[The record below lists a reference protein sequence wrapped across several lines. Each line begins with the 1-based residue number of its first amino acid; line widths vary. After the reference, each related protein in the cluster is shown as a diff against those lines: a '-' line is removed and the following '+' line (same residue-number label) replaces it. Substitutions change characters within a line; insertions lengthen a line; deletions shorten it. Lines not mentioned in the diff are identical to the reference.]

1 MRLYIL
7 KRVLI
12 LFCILL
18 SVANLQASINSLQLR
33 FERFPYIDQLP
44 SNSINRLY
52 NDSEGYMWF
61 GTKDGLCRFDG
72 YGVKVFRSSSINQ
85 NRLTSNSIQYIAEDN
100 NNKLWVGT
108 LEGVNIVDKS
118 NYSIKP
124 FENAY
129 IGHDRISSILK
140 DKSGCMWV
148 ATNSKGLVRIFP
160 DGKSIHY
167 THNPALAYSIPSNNI
182 RSVYQDSKGRIW
194 ILVQNKGVVLFRE
207 KSSDFLS
214 FPPIGINNNPM
225 RMIEDRPDHFLVC
238 TWGDGI
244 YSMDLTTPSH
254 NPFKPLAIFKNG
266 RPATISNIA
275 YSIVKDSKVGYV
287 WAVSFTGLVVLE
299 KKSDDTYNLIDS
311 ESMFPEPYYKLF
323 HEIIQDK
330 RGNLWLGSVGEGIFR
345 LNFNNT
351 SLQTNSLKKLKEKV
365 GFPPIVVGF
374 CETADGF
381 IYIVL
386 NRLGLYVLNPKTGDI
401 APAQQSPIK
410 EIQSVSSIK
419 HIKSTH
425 EIWLSREGKHDIY
438 IMSDRISGPNEI
450 KILPIQSNNREFA
463 ITCFY
468 EDSQGNVWVGTDN
481 GLYRRAVGSNKVSLV
496 NPDITNITVIR
507 EDKKGNIW
515 IGSDKQGVVKLQKS
529 GGHTP
534 FSTLIAFNKKNGNL
548 QSSSIQSICC
558 RRNGDVCIGTRVGS
572 IYFYDEATNTMR
584 DVSRLYGITEE
595 SVLEMLEDDLGTLWI
610 STIKK
615 IIRFN
620 PANHVTTYYTQSDG
634 ILVSSFAKDACIKLQ
649 NGTVMFGGNKGFCA
663 FSPNALNLKPASPQK
678 VVITDIEVKNQSIFG
693 NDSSRYYN
701 AKKKQ
706 LVLKSTDDDVSLEF
720 SALNLTAADKI
731 QYAYRMNG
739 INKDWVYLGNNR
751 RFVNYANLP
760 SGNYT
765 FEIKATDENGQ
776 WSSKVTSLQII
787 KKYPFYYT
795 WWAYLFYLAIIALV
809 TYFVLK
815 TVANRI
821 RLRNELKISHIEKEK
836 SEELA
841 QIKLRYF
848 TNISHELLTPL
859 TIIMLLIENLQKKNN
874 GDSSQFEIMKD
885 NIIRLKRLIQQILV
899 FRKTESGNMKLKIRQ
914 NDVVAFVNNICQSNF
929 KPLIVE
935 KEIAFSLDVDCDSY
949 MAYFDPDKLDKVIY
963 NLLSN
968 AFKHTPKKGSIAVKM
983 SFVSRQEDVFLR
995 LSVSDTG
1002 NGIAEQDIPHIFK
1015 RFYISSTADQSQ
1027 SHGIGLAL
1035 TYDLLQIHKGSIDV
1049 KSQLGEG
1056 AVFTIEIPVSAG
1068 CYSEEELLVEEVNDE
1083 DVQPVLEIV
1092 STEINPDAAETPEP
1106 RKDLGILVVEDNR
1119 ELREL
1124 IADYFSDRYTVLSAE
1139 NGVQALKVVAENE
1152 IDLVIS
1158 DVMMPE
1164 MDGLTLCK
1172 ILKNDLAT
1180 SHISVLMLT
1189 AKNSPEDRIDCYNAG
1204 ADSYIA
1210 KPFELAVLDARTR
1223 NLIQKR
1229 EQKTENFK
1237 SNKDVNISSME
1248 YGSID
1253 EVFLQ
1258 QAVQKVEDKLADD
1271 TFDFDQ
1277 FAIDMA
1283 TSKSTLHRKLKSLT
1297 GLSPGEFIR
1306 NIRLK
1311 HAALM
1316 LTKNVGNISEIAF
1329 AVGFNDPK
1337 YFSRCFKAEFG
1348 LSPKEYQES
1357 KKI

>member
-1 MRLYIL
+1 
-7 KRVLI
+7 
-12 LFCILL
+12 
-18 SVANLQASINSLQLR
+18 
-33 FERFPYIDQLP
+33 
-44 SNSINRLY
+44 
-52 NDSEGYMWF
+52 
-61 GTKDGLCRFDG
+61 
-72 YGVKVFRSSSINQ
+72 
-85 NRLTSNSIQYIAEDN
+85 
-100 NNKLWVGT
+100 
-108 LEGVNIVDKS
+108 
-118 NYSIKP
+118 
-124 FENAY
+124 
-129 IGHDRISSILK
+129 
-140 DKSGCMWV
+140 
-148 ATNSKGLVRIFP
+148 
-160 DGKSIHY
+160 
-167 THNPALAYSIPSNNI
+167 
-182 RSVYQDSKGRIW
+182 
-194 ILVQNKGVVLFRE
+194 
-207 KSSDFLS
+207 
-214 FPPIGINNNPM
+214 
-225 RMIEDRPDHFLVC
+225 
-238 TWGDGI
+238 
-244 YSMDLTTPSH
+244 
-254 NPFKPLAIFKNG
+254 
-266 RPATISNIA
+266 
-275 YSIVKDSKVGYV
+275 
-287 WAVSFTGLVVLE
+287 
-299 KKSDDTYNLIDS
+299 
-311 ESMFPEPYYKLF
+311 
-323 HEIIQDK
+323 
-330 RGNLWLGSVGEGIFR
+330 
-345 LNFNNT
+345 
-351 SLQTNSLKKLKEKV
+351 
-365 GFPPIVVGF
+365 
-374 CETADGF
+374 
-381 IYIVL
+381 
-386 NRLGLYVLNPKTGDI
+386 
-401 APAQQSPIK
+401 
-410 EIQSVSSIK
+410 
-419 HIKSTH
+419 
-425 EIWLSREGKHDIY
+425 
-438 IMSDRISGPNEI
+438 
-450 KILPIQSNNREFA
+450 
-463 ITCFY
+463 
-468 EDSQGNVWVGTDN
+468 
-481 GLYRRAVGSNKVSLV
+481 
-496 NPDITNITVIR
+496 
-507 EDKKGNIW
+507 
-515 IGSDKQGVVKLQKS
+515 
-529 GGHTP
+529 
-534 FSTLIAFNKKNGNL
+534 
-548 QSSSIQSICC
+548 
-558 RRNGDVCIGTRVGS
+558 
-572 IYFYDEATNTMR
+572 
-584 DVSRLYGITEE
+584 
-595 SVLEMLEDDLGTLWI
+595 
-610 STIKK
+610 
-615 IIRFN
+615 
-620 PANHVTTYYTQSDG
+620 
-634 ILVSSFAKDACIKLQ
+634 
-649 NGTVMFGGNKGFCA
+649 
-663 FSPNALNLKPASPQK
+663 
-678 VVITDIEVKNQSIFG
+678 VITDIEVKNQSIFG

-765 FEIKATDENGQ
+765 FEIKATDENGL